1 MKLDRLVACGA
12 CALFA
17 FALPTSMAYAQM
29 GASGAQGQG
38 CTDIQMLQHKC
49 GQQNNK
55 QQQQQQQ
62 AKKPSQY
69 PNATRKEPSKLGVG
83 RDEAK
88 PLNEGLAAANSG
100 DAATAQKDLQPI
112 ADNSSSKYAKA
123 LALLGLAQIKY
134 NSGDTKGAIALQKQ
148 AIDLDSVDNDTYF
161 QGLFA
166 LAQMYVADEDYSD
179 ALTTLDKWMDEGRKE
194 TADAYALK
202 GNILYRLQKYPEAVA
217 SIKKAKSMTDK
228 SQPSW
233 DQIELASYFAM
244 DKYDEAG
251 KLAEAM
257 LAKDPNNSKLMM
269 NVVAIYMNSKQ
280 YSKALALLE
289 RARASGQI
297 HDETTYVNM
306 SKLYFNL
313 AVGGTD
319 TKENAT
325 KAAQVLEE
333 GMSKGIVQPSKDNYK
348 LLGDAYRLAGDT
360 AKADAAYDKGGLPH
374 TGSSHKRHT
383 RKSKH

>member
-1 MKLDRLVACGA
+1 MKLDPRLVACGL
-12 CALFA
+12 CSALA
-17 FALPTSMAYAQM
+17 FLLIPAAAYAQM
-29 GASGAQGQG
+29 GGQE
-38 CTDIQMLQHKC
+38 CSDIQMLQHKC
-49 GQQNNK
+49 GEQQQSNKK
-55 QQQQQQQ
+55 QQQT
-62 AKKPSQY
+62 KKQSQY
-69 PNATRKEPSKLGVG
+69 PNATRKEPSNLGVSG
-83 RDEAK
+83 DEGK
-88 PLNEGLAAANSG
+88 TLNAGLAAANSG

-112 ADNSSSKYAKA
+112 ADSSKNNYAKA

-134 NSGDTKGAIALQKQ
+134 NAGDTKGAIALQKQ
-148 AIDLDSVDNDTYF
+148 ALDLNSLDNDSYF

-179 ALTTLDKWMDEGRKE
+179 ALTTLNKWQQEGRKE

-217 SIKKAKSMTDK
+217 AIEKAKSMTDK

-244 DKYDEAG
+244 DKYDEAA

-269 NVVAIYMNSKQ
+269 NVVAIYMNAKQ
-280 YSKALALLE
+280 YPKALALLE
-289 RARASGQI
+289 RARANGQI

-306 SKLYFNL
+306 SKLYYNL
-313 AVGGTD
+313 AVEGTD
-319 TKENAT
+319 PKQNAT

-333 GMSKGIVQPSKDNYK
+333 GMTKGIVQPSQDNYK
-348 LLGDAYRLAGDT
+348 LMGDAYRLAGDT
-360 AKADAAYDKGGLPH
+360 AKANAAYAKAGLPPV
-374 TGSSHKRHT
+374 GSSSGKRHG
-383 RKSKH
+383 KKH